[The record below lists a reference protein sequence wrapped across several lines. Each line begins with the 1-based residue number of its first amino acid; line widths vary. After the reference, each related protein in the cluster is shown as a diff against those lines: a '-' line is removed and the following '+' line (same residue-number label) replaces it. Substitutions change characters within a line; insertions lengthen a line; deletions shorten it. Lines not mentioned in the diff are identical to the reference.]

1 VTEMNIPTGFVDKA
15 RFVRAVFTDVEREY
29 DALVHMMT
37 LSFDRVWRRR
47 MYSKMNL
54 SGDVLVLDLACGTGL
69 VTFELNR
76 AIGDLG
82 AVIGVDL
89 SPAMLRIANQK
100 KHRLQCRGTVDFV
113 RAVGEYLP
121 FRKATFRYVTI
132 GLALRNFADKSA
144 MFHEAL
150 RVLFHSGWFL
160 SVDFVRPEKSAVWR
174 LYKFHIFHVLP
185 ALSRLISSHWK
196 YTMVYL
202 ANSIL
207 KSSTPSENSKAL
219 LDQGFERT
227 RSEKMTLGIVAL
239 ICGQKWEP

>member
-1 VTEMNIPTGFVDKA
+1 VTEIDIPTGFVDKA
-15 RFVRAVFTDVEREY
+15 RFVRAVFTDMEREY

-37 LSFDRVWRRR
+37 LAFDWVWRRR
-47 MYSKMNL
+47 MYSKMDL

-76 AIGDLG
+76 TIGRPGL
-82 AVIGVDL
+82 VVGVDL
-89 SPAMLRIANQK
+89 SSAMLGIASRK
-100 KHRLQCRGTVDFV
+100 KHRLRCGDTVDFV
-113 RAVGEYLP
+113 RAVGECLP
-121 FRKATFRYVTI
+121 FREATFRYVTI

-144 MFHEAL
+144 MFRDAL
-150 RVLFHSGWFL
+150 RVLLRSGWFL
-160 SVDFVRPEKSAVWR
+160 SVDFVRPEKSAVWK

-185 ALSRLISSHWK
+185 TLSRLISSHWK

-219 LDQGFERT
+219 LDVGFGRT

-239 ICGQKWEP
+239 ICGQK